1 MITARSTAKV
11 PATSPRVAPP
21 QVATPQLP
29 TLQLSTPQ
37 VATPQ
42 VATPQVPASHTATP
56 RAAQPQATPPQ
67 LATRQVATPQGTQPV
82 MPGRALSAPHTP
94 ASSTPKAHAPKT
106 HTPVTHTPKVHT
118 SAAPA
123 VQSSR
128 RCAFCGR
135 ALPSGVT
142 ARRQYCCE
150 RCRRQAQDRQRR
162 LDRQEAAALRAPV
175 AVAMSDPWERGG
187 LWDPET
193 VWSLSLLDA
202 DPCASQ
208 SGL

>member
-1 MITARSTAKV
+1 MITARSTAKA

-56 RAAQPQATPPQ
+56 RAAQPQVTPPQ

-82 MPGRALSAPHTP
+82 MSGRALSAPHTP
-94 ASSTPKAHAPKT
+94 ASATPKVHTPKT
-106 HTPVTHTPKVHT
+106 HAPEVHT